1 MPLQLIFNMN
11 LFQIY
16 NCTNYLDETPFAFS
30 ITALAI
36 PSGAGAK

>member
-1 MPLQLIFNMN
+1 MN

-16 NCTNYLDETPFAFS
+16 NCINYLDVTPLAFS
-30 ITALAI
+30 ITAFAI